1 MAFNTSNMSGVDY
14 TAIFTPPSPGDY
26 NYGAQ
31 PDFAPGQLSLGSD
44 GTAFVYVQFGTGGA
58 TGLGYVC
65 NLNPA
70 TYEAVMTSTSNDLL
84 GARVGVAQAEAAED
98 DYGWLQVL
106 GPCQVFGVASALANN
121 RVAPTATAGVVDDA
135 GAAGTLYIDGLIF
148 TTAVGAGGDALAA
161 ADLNW
166 PAYAQVGTYA

>member
-1 MAFNTSNMSGVDY
+1 MAFGTSNQSGVDF
-14 TAIFTPPSPGDY
+14 TSIFTPPSAGDY
-26 NYGAQ
+26 NFGQ
-31 PDFAPGQLSLGSD
+31 EPDFALGTIMFGSD
-44 GTAFVYVQFGTGGA
+44 ATAFVYVQFGTGGA
-58 TGLGYVC
+58 TGNGYVC

-84 GARVGVAQAEAAED
+84 GGRLGVAQAAAAED

-106 GPCQVFGVASALANN
+106 GPCQVFGVASALANS
-121 RVAPTATAGVVDDA
+121 RITATATAGVVDDA

-148 TTAVGAGGDALAA
+148 TTAVGSGGNALAA

-166 PAYAQVGTYA
+166 PAYSTVAVYA

>member
-1 MAFNTSNMSGVDY
+1 MAFPTLYGAGVNFSEV
-14 TAIFTPPSPGDY
+14 FTPPSPGDY

-31 PDFAPGQLSLGSD
+31 PAFDAGTIMFGSN
-44 GTAFVYVQFGTGGA
+44 GTAFIYVQFGTGGA

-106 GPCQVFGVASALANN
+106 GPCQVFGAASALANN
-121 RVAPTATAGVVDDA
+121 RVAATATGGVVDDG

-148 TTAVGAGGDALAA
+148 TTAVGAGGNALAA

-166 PAYAQVGTYA
+166 PAYSTVAVYA

>member
-1 MAFNTSNMSGVDY
+1 MAFATLYGSGVNFADV
-14 TAIFTPPSPGDY
+14 FTPPSAGDY

-31 PDFAPGQLSLGSD
+31 PAFALGTIMFGSD
-44 GTAFVYVQFGTGGA
+44 GTAYIYVVFGTGGA
-58 TGLGYVC
+58 TGAGYVC

-84 GARVGVAQAEAAED
+84 GARVGVAQAAAAED

-121 RVAPTATAGVVDDA
+121 RVAATATAGVVDDA

-148 TTAVGAGGDALAA
+148 TTAVGGGGNALAA

-166 PAYAQVGTYA
+166 PAYSTVAVYA

>member
-1 MAFNTSNMSGVDY
+1 MAFGTLYGAGIDFTSV
-14 TAIFTPPSPGDY
+14 FTPPSAGDY

-31 PDFAPGQLSLGSD
+31 PDFAVGTLMFGSD

-84 GARVGVAQAEAAED
+84 GARVGVAQAVAAED

-106 GPCQVFGVASALANN
+106 GPCQVFGVVSALANN
-121 RVAPTATAGVVDDA
+121 RVAATGTGGIVDDA

-148 TTAVGAGGDALAA
+148 TTAVGGGGNALAA

-166 PAYAQVGTYA
+166 PAYSTVAVYA

>member
-1 MAFNTSNMSGVDY
+1 MAFPTIYGSGVNFSQ
-14 TAIFTPPSPGDY
+14 IFTPPSAGDY

-31 PDFAPGQLSLGSD
+31 PAFEVGTLMFGSD

-58 TGLGYVC
+58 TGAGYVC
-65 NLNPA
+65 DLNPA
-70 TYEAVMTSTSNDLL
+70 TYEAVMTSTSTDLL
-84 GARVGVAQAEAAED
+84 GGRVGVAQAAAAED

-121 RVAPTATAGVVDDA
+121 RVAATATGGVVDDA
-135 GAAGTLYIDGLIF
+135 GAVGTLYIQGLIF
-148 TTAVGAGGDALAA
+148 TTAVGSGGNALAA

-166 PAYAQVGTYA
+166 PAYQQVGTYA